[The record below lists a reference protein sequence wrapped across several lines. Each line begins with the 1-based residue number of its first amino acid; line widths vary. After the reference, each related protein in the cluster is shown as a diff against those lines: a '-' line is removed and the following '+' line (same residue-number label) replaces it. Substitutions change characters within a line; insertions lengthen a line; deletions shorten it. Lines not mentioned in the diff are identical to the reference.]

1 MVTIVEKSN
10 GKRLSSW
17 EIANVSFHLEE
28 EERARHNELVHS
40 AHVVPEKDRKK
51 WNGKDIFEPGEIFY
65 VKTATGESPER
76 TPHVYHQPV
85 VDLGDH
91 YEVLDKKSN
100 RLVRRVTHAII
111 VPKNRQ

>member
-28 EERARHNELVHS
+28 EERARRNELVHS

-65 VKTATGESPER
+65 VKTTTGEGPEKA
-76 TPHVYHQPV
+76 PHVYHQPV

-91 YEVLDKKSN
+91 YEILDKKSN

-111 VPKNRQ
+111 VPKKPQ